1 MKKGGKRGIS
11 RRDFLD
17 GVAMAA
23 GGMALSPLI
32 SFANSGQTFSHTGYP
47 PSLTGLR
54 GNHPGSYEV
63 AHALARY
70 GQRPT
75 DFAPVDGIYDLVVV
89 GGGISGLT
97 AAYLYKKR
105 AGPNAKILILDN
117 HDDFGGHA
125 KRNEFSLDG
134 RTLLG
139 VGGSL
144 NLEQGAMGDAALTLL
159 EEIGVDFAGLRQA
172 IDPEYMISDPLAEH
186 GLYLNANDFGADR
199 SINGPWNLTWAG
211 FGDFSA
217 AIRSLELPAADE
229 AGLIALIGAE
239 KDFLRGVPDEERE
252 QFLHETPYATFLS
265 ERVGMS
271 ESGIKIAEP
280 WIKALFGVSANSVS
294 IYEALKAGAP
304 GATSVTPAAPDTAE
318 AEEVDP
324 DLYRYP
330 IFPDGNASVARLLV
344 SHLIPSAVS
353 GDAAESIVTRVV
365 DYGRLDREGASVRLR
380 LNSTAVNVTNR
391 DDGLVDVAYVVDG
404 KNRVVRCRSSILA
417 GYAGMVPSLCPELP
431 AEQRQNL
438 AYGVKVP
445 FICTNVLLRSGAA
458 VRKQAVSGYQCPGS
472 FYSLVASAP
481 PLSLGGYEAPT
492 AEDDPLV
499 VWMISA
505 PAPEAT
511 GGESARDLCRLGRHS
526 LLSMSFE
533 EIETATLSQLT
544 GMFGSSG
551 FDAKTDVEAITVNRW
566 AHGYAYEYMDLHDPK
581 WPPGEAPHE
590 LARAPIGR
598 ISIANSDTEA
608 HAYVQSAIDAA
619 IRAVNE
625 IL

>member
-1 MKKGGKRGIS
+1 MKRGGKRGIS

-17 GVAMAA
+17 GVALAA

-32 SFANSGQTFSHTGYP
+32 SLANSGQTFSHTGYP
-47 PSLTGLR
+47 PSLTGMR

-89 GGGISGLT
+89 GAGISGLT

-391 DDGLVDVAYVVDG
+391 DDGLVDVAYVIDG

-417 GYAGMVPSLCPELP
+417 GLRRHGAKSLP
-431 AEQRQNL
+431 R
-438 AYGVKVP
+438 
-445 FICTNVLLRSGAA
+445 TSGRAA
-458 VRKQAVSGYQCPGS
+458 AK
-472 FYSLVASAP
+472 
-481 PLSLGGYEAPT
+481 LSLWRKSPVYLHQCSFALWGRGAKTSRIGLSVPRIVLQPRGLGAT
-492 AEDDPLV
+492 AESRGL
-499 VWMISA
+499 
-505 PAPEAT
+505 
-511 GGESARDLCRLGRHS
+511 R
-526 LLSMSFE
+526 
-533 EIETATLSQLT
+533 
-544 GMFGSSG
+544 GSDRRG
-551 FDAKTDVEAITVNRW
+551 
-566 AHGYAYEYMDLHDPK
+566 
-581 WPPGEAPHE
+581 
-590 LARAPIGR
+590 
-598 ISIANSDTEA
+598 
-608 HAYVQSAIDAA
+608 
-619 IRAVNE
+619 
-625 IL
+625 